1 MSPILLADDDSAEA
15 YLLVRAFQEVGVPN
29 AVHVAPDGESAIGF
43 LEKNAA
49 CLALLDQKLPGCS
62 GLEVLEWLRTR
73 SRTPT
78 LPALVLSASTYDSDV
93 QAAYLVGA
101 NGYLVKPGTYEET
114 LAMARAVKDYWL
126 VQNRAITRPS
136 PSPR

>member
-1 MSPILLADDDSAEA
+1 MNPILLADDDAAEA
-15 YLLVRAFQEVGVPN
+15 YLLVRAFREAGVPN
-29 AVHVAPDGESAIGF
+29 HVHVVPDGESAIAF

-49 CLALLDQKLPGCS
+49 CLVVLDQKLPGCS
-62 GLEVLEWLRTR
+62 GLDVLEWLRNR

-78 LPALVLSASTYDSDV
+78 LPALLLSASTYDADV

-101 NGYLVKPGTYEET
+101 NGYVVKPGSYEET
-114 LAMARAVKDYWL
+114 VALARAVKDYWL
-126 VQNRAITRPS
+126 LHNRAVTRPS

>member
-15 YLLVRAFQEVGVPN
+15 WLLVRAFKEAGIPN
-29 AVHVAPDGESAIGF
+29 EVHVAPDGEAAIAF
-43 LEKNAA
+43 LDNNAA

-62 GLEVLEWLRTR
+62 GLDVLEWLRNR

-78 LPALVLSASTYDSDV
+78 LPALILSASTYDSDV

-101 NGYLVKPGTYEET
+101 NGYLVKPGSYEET

-126 VQNRAITRPS
+126 LQNRAVTRPS
-136 PSPR
+136 SSPR

>member
-1 MSPILLADDDSAEA
+1 M
-15 YLLVRAFQEVGVPN
+15 VRAFKEAGIPN
-29 AVHVAPDGESAIGF
+29 EVHVAPDGEAAIAF
-43 LEKNAA
+43 LGSNAA

-62 GLEVLEWLRTR
+62 GLDVLEWLRNR

-78 LPALVLSASTYDSDV
+78 LPALILSASTYDADV

-101 NGYLVKPGTYEET
+101 NGYLVKPGSYEET

-126 VQNRAITRPS
+126 VQNRAVTRPS